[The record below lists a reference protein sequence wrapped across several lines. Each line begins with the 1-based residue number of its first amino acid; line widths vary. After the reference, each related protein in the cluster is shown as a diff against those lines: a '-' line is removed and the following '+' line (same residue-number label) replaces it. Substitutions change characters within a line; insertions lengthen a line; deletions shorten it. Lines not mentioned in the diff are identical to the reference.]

1 MNAQLPLSSDATL
14 PAGEVLLQLLASRG
28 VAFFFVNSG
37 TDFPSIVEALAKVR
51 ADARS
56 VPRTLLVP
64 HENVAVGMAYG
75 VTMVTGR
82 AQAVMVHVNVG
93 TANALCGLINAS
105 RENIP
110 MLLAAGRT
118 PWFEKGSVASRS
130 LNIHWAQE
138 MFDQAGM
145 VREHCK
151 WDYELKAAHQLETV
165 IDRAMAISH
174 AQPQGPVYLSLPR
187 EAMFESCA
195 RPAAASAQ
203 APVAAAL
210 PDSET
215 IAEMARVL
223 AQAERPLIITSR
235 AGREPEAVSVLAR
248 LALQYAWPV
257 VEFRPRYL
265 NLPNSHPM
273 HGGYEVQP
281 WLAEADAV
289 LVLDSDVPWIPG
301 QAEPRAG
308 VPVMH
313 VGADALFSR
322 YPIRGFRSDLNLS
335 VEPLACLRALD
346 AVLSSHGP
354 PSPSRHAW
362 IAEKALAR
370 RRALRQAIA
379 AGQGPGVPL
388 TMASASHAL
397 GLALAAHPD
406 AIVINEYS
414 LVPAALGLEAPGSY
428 FGSSPVG
435 GLGWGLPAALGAR
448 LARPDALVVAALG
461 DGSYSFS
468 NPLACHHSAAMHDIP
483 VLTMV
488 LNNGGY
494 GAVERATRAMY
505 PGGHAMQDGMALSD
519 LRPMPRFEQVVQAC
533 GGWGARVETWEALQ
547 QALAEAIEQVRVH
560 RRQAL
565 IDVICA

>member
-1 MNAQLPLSSDATL
+1 MNVHHPSSPHTTL
-14 PAGEVLLQLLASRG
+14 PAGEVLLKLLASRG

-37 TDFPSIVEALAKVR
+37 TDFPSIVEALAQVR
-51 ADARS
+51 ADAKS

-138 MFDQAGM
+138 MFDQAGI

-151 WDYELKAAHQLETV
+151 WDYELRAAQQLESV

-187 EAMFESCA
+187 EAMHQSCA
-195 RPAAASAQ
+195 APVANAQ
-203 APVAAAL
+203 APVMAGQ
-210 PDSET
+210 PDPGT
-215 IAEMARVL
+215 MAEMARVL
-223 AQAERPLIITSR
+223 AVAERPLIITSR
-235 AGREPEAVSVLAR
+235 AGRDPRAVEVLGR
-248 LALQYAWPV
+248 IALRHAWPV

-265 NLPNSHPM
+265 NLPNTHPM

-281 WLAEADAV
+281 WLTEADAI

-301 QAEPRAG
+301 QAEPREG
-308 VPVMH
+308 VPVLH
-313 VGADALFSR
+313 VGADPLFSR
-322 YPIRGFRSDLNLS
+322 YPVRSFRSDLSVS
-335 VEPLACLRALD
+335 VEPLACLHALEQ
-346 AVLSSHGP
+346 ALASHGP
-354 PSPSRHAW
+354 PPPSREAW
-362 IAEKALAR
+362 VAGKASAR
-370 RRALRQAIA
+370 SRALTQAIE
-379 AGQGPGVPL
+379 AGRRPDSPL
-388 TMASASHAL
+388 TMAAASYAL
-397 GLALAAHPD
+397 GLALAQHPD

-414 LVPAALGLEAPGSY
+414 LVPAALRLETPGSY

-448 LARPDALVVAALG
+448 LARPDALVIAALG
-461 DGSYSFS
+461 DGSYSFA

-483 VLTMV
+483 VLTLV
-488 LNNGGY
+488 LNNSGY

-505 PGGHAMQDGMALSD
+505 PEGQAVREGMALSD
-519 LRPMPRFEQVVQAC
+519 LRPMPRFDQVVEAC
-533 GGWGARVETWEALQ
+533 GGWGARVQTWNALQ
-547 QALAEAIEQVRVH
+547 DALSEAIEQVRVH